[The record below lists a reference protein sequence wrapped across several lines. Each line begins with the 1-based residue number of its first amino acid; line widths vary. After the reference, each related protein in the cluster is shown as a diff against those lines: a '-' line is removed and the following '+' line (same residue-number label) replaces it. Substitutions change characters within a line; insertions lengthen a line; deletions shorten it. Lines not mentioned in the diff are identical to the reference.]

1 MNRRRKKL
9 LVLLPLL
16 FIGLGALV
24 IWDFYDRGLL
34 DSSENYPEEKALFH
48 QDKTIEGTDTK
59 PQDCPIQPNTASQ
72 YYDSGQLKSIGPVA
86 EEHREFSEY
95 RIGYWHEF
103 YENGQLKSSGNYKL
117 DTFIQC
123 CYDGPCD
130 WYYSYKY
137 GEWKYYYDNG
147 KLKAKGTYQI
157 IKKQEDTSCQGGDQI
172 NFGTVTDS
180 WQFYDREGKQITP
193 NKNDIAEI
201 EITGIIYGWEM
212 EIQ

>member
-1 MNRRRKKL
+1 M
-9 LVLLPLL
+9 
-16 FIGLGALV
+16 
-24 IWDFYDRGLL
+24 
-34 DSSENYPEEKALFH
+34 
-48 QDKTIEGTDTK
+48 
-59 PQDCPIQPNTASQ
+59 
-72 YYDSGQLKSIGPVA
+72 
-86 EEHREFSEY
+86 
-95 RIGYWHEF
+95 GYWHAF
-103 YENGQLKSSGNYKL
+103 YENGQLKSSGSYKL

-130 WYYSYKY
+130 WYYSYKH

-157 IKKQEDTSCQGGDQI
+157 IKKQEDTSCQDGDQI

-180 WQFYDREGKQITP
+180 WQFYDREGTQITP